1 MSEPKGP
8 IGGVSEGV
16 ERKGAS
22 FDIGKYIP
30 QHYREHYQR
39 ECDGAWELFGS
50 VAGDWS
56 PTYISQTLSS
66 VAGELSEGNQ
76 RAYVSGITHLMS
88 FIKFGLIDGKC
99 ADGHETEIAEGFRK
113 VEESFNAVASQAGSH
128 STGEYVNLIVDMIRS
143 ALTDLVK
150 TMEASKPQSPYLKNV
165 KQLLESRGLRK

>member
-99 ADGHETEIAEGFRK
+99 ADGHETNQGRYQSDI
-113 VEESFNAVASQAGSH
+113 SFHNYSPPSNSSLVTPIGS
-128 STGEYVNLIVDMIRS
+128 TPIRI
-143 ALTDLVK
+143 
-150 TMEASKPQSPYLKNV
+150 P
-165 KQLLESRGLRK
+165 